1 MYNVVKSVIES
12 KDYDLAKIM
21 NKIEALWVKGKLTDK
36 QKDELQGMAR
46 ISARAFNSVDVL
58 AKLNELEMRIKA
70 LETAQPKEDSGSDA
84 VEETIAEFVVGK
96 WYYKGDKVKFE
107 GKTYECTAPSG
118 NVCVWSPKDFPAYWT
133 EI

>member
-36 QKDELQGMAR
+36 QKEELQGMAR

-58 AKLNELEMRIKA
+58 AKLNELEMRIKD
-70 LETAQPKEDSGSDA
+70 KER
-84 VEETIAEFVVGK
+84 
-96 WYYKGDKVKFE
+96 
-107 GKTYECTAPSG
+107 
-118 NVCVWSPKDFPAYWT
+118 
-133 EI
+133 EIEMIKATQTHNFKYQEQ

>member
-46 ISARAFNSVDVL
+46 ISARAVNSVDIL

-70 LETAQPKEDSGSDA
+70 LETAQPKEEQT
-84 VEETIAEFVVGK
+84 EEVVAEFVVGK
-96 WYYKGDKVKFE
+96 WYFKGDKVKFD
-107 GKTYECTAPSG
+107 GKTYECIAPVG
-118 NVCVWSPKDFPAYWT
+118 DTCVWSPKDFPAYWT

>member
-36 QKDELQGMAR
+36 QKEELQGMAR
-46 ISARAFNSVDVL
+46 ISARAVNSVDVL

-70 LETAQPKEDSGSDA
+70 LETAKPKEEQT
-84 VEETIAEFVVGK
+84 EELVAEFVVGK
-96 WYYKGDKVKFE
+96 WYYNGDKVKFD
-107 GKTYECTAPSG
+107 GKTYECTAPD
-118 NVCVWSPKDFPAYWT
+118 NVVCVWNPKDYPAYWK
-133 EI
+133 EV

>member
-36 QKDELQGMAR
+36 QKEELQGMAR
-46 ISARAFNSVDVL
+46 ISARAVNSVDVL

-70 LETAQPKEDSGSDA
+70 LENAGPKEEQTEEVVSD
-84 VEETIAEFVVGK
+84 FVVGK
-96 WYYKGDKVKFE
+96 WYYNGDKVKFE
-107 GKTYECTAPSG
+107 GKTYECTAPVG
-118 NVCVWSPKDFPAYWT
+118 DTCVWSPKDFPAYWK
-133 EI
+133 EV

>member
-70 LETAQPKEDSGSDA
+70 LETAQPKED
-84 VEETIAEFVVGK
+84 EEQTEEFVAEFVVGK
-96 WYYKGDKVKFE
+96 WYYNGDRVKFE
-107 GKTYECTAPSG
+107 GKTYECIAPVG
-118 NVCVWSPKDFPAYWT
+118 DVCVWSPKDFPAYWK
-133 EI
+133 EV